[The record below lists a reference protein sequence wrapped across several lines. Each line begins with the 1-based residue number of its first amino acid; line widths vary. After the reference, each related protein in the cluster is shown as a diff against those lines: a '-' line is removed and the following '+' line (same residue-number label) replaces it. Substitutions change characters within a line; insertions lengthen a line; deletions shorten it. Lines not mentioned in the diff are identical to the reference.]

1 MPLSHRTDR
10 LSTAVN
16 NMSDAKEFTSRY
28 EALLR
33 HYRTDGEKIQA
44 GKANE
49 NGDIEQQIGRA
60 HV

>member
-16 NMSDAKEFTSRY
+16 NMSNEQEFTSRY

-33 HYRTDGEKIQA
+33 HYRMAGEKIQA

-49 NGDIEQQIGRA
+49 NGDI
-60 HV
+60 